1 VKACSAMWVATGLCL
16 SVYQSAALC
25 YAHTHRLAWTTCSDV
40 GAFQALTVLVEMI
53 VSIVL
58 DALSG
63 DVEEK

>member
-1 VKACSAMWVATGLCL
+1 
-16 SVYQSAALC
+16 
-25 YAHTHRLAWTTCSDV
+25 V